1 MTGLLIGF
9 IGWVVGLFLWSNIL
23 GSIFATLPLRRKL
36 LRTGEIKKMN
46 WPVIIVPIVW
56 SSLVLIVVSAFS
68 TTFMYGSLWAGIM
81 IIFSV
86 NKLKAEAIESYLAGD
101 ERRDYLEGQ
110 DDFQASSKKHSS
122 EAVKNDNLKTIRPSE
137 KLRDWD
143 TIKKGQG
150 NDR

>member
-1 MTGLLIGF
+1 
-9 IGWVVGLFLWSNIL
+9 
-23 GSIFATLPLRRKL
+23 
-36 LRTGEIKKMN
+36 MN